1 MKPRFKVLQ
10 LQPDY
15 NVKTHDFADL
25 GEQIVKS
32 LPAERFEVTSGFLSG
47 RPLPGQPLSV
57 AEHSHYFE
65 LPEKSLKGIR
75 FGAMWQI
82 YKYCREQKFDVV
94 ICNRF
99 KSVNMMLSLN
109 RWLKIPLCIGISHGF
124 GEYARGYRR
133 RQTQRWVSPAWRF
146 VGVSEAVK
154 DYLVDLNCGFTPE
167 NTTYVTNAIDIPQ
180 AEALQLSRED
190 ARKALGLP
198 MDARMIGALGRL
210 VPIKGHTHLLQA
222 FATLKDKYP
231 EAQVGIIGS
240 GRAEADLRA
249 DIERLGLTGRAHL
262 LGFREDGMKYVRGFD
277 IWTMPSLFEG
287 LGLALLEGMSGH
299 LPVIASNGPAMLPL
313 VQGAG
318 GLSHDPGNVEQL
330 AAALDT
336 YLALSDEQLRA
347 KGRRC
352 SAIWRPTT
360 PSTSSSTST

>member
-32 LPAERFEVTSGFLSG
+32 LPPERFEVTSGFLSG

-154 DYLVDLNCGFTPE
+154 DYLVDLNCGFTRE
-167 NTTYVTNAIDIPQ
+167 NTSYVTNAIDIPQ

-198 MDARMIGALGRL
+198 MEARMIGALGRL

-249 DIERLGLTGRAHL
+249 DIERLA
-262 LGFREDGMKYVRGFD
+262 
-277 IWTMPSLFEG
+277 
-287 LGLALLEGMSGH
+287 
-299 LPVIASNGPAMLPL
+299 
-313 VQGAG
+313 
-318 GLSHDPGNVEQL
+318 
-330 AAALDT
+330 
-336 YLALSDEQLRA
+336 
-347 KGRRC
+347 
-352 SAIWRPTT
+352 
-360 PSTSSSTST
+360 